1 MPGLVTP
8 PEAPPLRIA
17 VPDENDPQIRS
28 QGEELEPSARKSRS
42 PAPKKAVASPT
53 AFRGKPSP
61 DRGSF
66 SAKKRCSPA
75 EKVPPMDEWALDNPD
90 LGPFL
95 LRLARDT
102 IASGE
107 SPSKALDYA
116 IRASKSFERCAQES
130 GEPSLEL
137 AMSLHVTAAIYC
149 SLGRHEEAVPVLER
163 ALRVPEVGKGT
174 DHALA
179 AFSGY
184 MQLGDTHSM
193 MGHIDQAIACYT
205 EGLGVQK
212 QALGDTDPRVA
223 ETCRCVIADHSP
235 LLMRTGATSSP
246 ARRLLGELCPSRHQR
261 KNLYLAEAHVQAM
274 QFDEAEKLC
283 QKTFEIHTEH
293 TARGSLEEAADR
305 RLMALICEAK
315 GNVEAALE
323 HLVLASMIMIEGKQ
337 DNEVAAIDVSIGNIY
352 LSLGRFEEAVFAYQK
367 ALTVF
372 KSTKGDNH
380 PMVASVFVRL
390 ADLYYK
396 TGKLRESKSY
406 CENALRIYAKPVP
419 GTSSEE
425 IAGGLTEISAIY
437 EAVNEPEE
445 ALRLL
450 QKALNLLEDSP
461 GQRNT
466 IAGIEAQIG
475 VMHYVVGRYS
485 EARNSFQSAVT
496 KLRASGEMKSAFFG
510 VVLNQMGLSCIQLYK
525 IDEAAELFEEARG
538 ILEPVCGPYH
548 QDTLGVYSNLAATY
562 DAMGRVEDAI
572 EILEYVL
579 KLREEKLGT
588 ANPDV
593 DDEKKRLAE
602 LLKEAGRSRNREAK
616 SLENLLDTNSRK
628 VKKEGTR
635 RWSGLGFRS

>member
-17 VPDENDPQIRS
+17 VPEERRPQIRS
-28 QGEELEPSARKSRS
+28 PGEDPEPAAPKSRS
-42 PAPKKAVASPT
+42 PAPKRAPSPSP
-53 AFRGKPSP
+53 FRAKPSP
-61 DRGSF
+61 DRLSSARKRGS
-66 SAKKRCSPA
+66 PG
-75 EKVPPMDEWALDNPD
+75 EKPLLDESALDNPD

-95 LRLARDT
+95 LKLARDT

-107 SPSKALDYA
+107 GPGKALEYA
-116 IRASKSFERCAQES
+116 IRASRSFERCAQE
-130 GEPSLEL
+130 GREPSLEL

-149 SLGRHEEAVPVLER
+149 SLGRYEEALPVLER
-163 ALRVPEVGKGT
+163 SLRVPEIDRGA

-184 MQLGDTHSM
+184 MQLGDTYSM
-193 MGHIDQAIACYT
+193 LGRIDQAIACYT
-205 EGLGVQK
+205 EGLGVQMR
-212 QALGDTDPRVA
+212 ALGDTDPRVA
-223 ETCRCVIADHSP
+223 ETCRY
-235 LLMRTGATSSP
+235 M
-246 ARRLLGELCPSRHQR
+246 
-261 KNLYLAEAHVQAM
+261 AEAYVQAM

-283 QKTFEIHTEH
+283 QKTLDIHIEH
-293 TARGSLEEAADR
+293 SARGSLEEAADR
-305 RLMALICEAK
+305 RLMALICEAN
-315 GNVEAALE
+315 GNNEAALE
-323 HLVLASMIMIEGKQ
+323 HLVLASMVMIDGKQ
-337 DNEVAAIDVSIGNIY
+337 DNEVAAIDISIGNIY
-352 LSLGRFEEAVFAYQK
+352 LSLGRFDEAVFAYQK

-406 CENALRIYAKPVP
+406 CENALRIYSKPVP
-419 GTSSEE
+419 GTSAEE
-425 IAGGLTEISAIY
+425 IAGGLTDISAIF
-437 EAVNEPEE
+437 EAMNEPEE

-461 GQRNT
+461 GQHST
-466 IAGIEAQIG
+466 IAGIEAQMG
-475 VMHYVVGRYS
+475 VICYMVGRYS
-485 EARNSFQSAVT
+485 EARSSFQSALS
-496 KLRASGEMKSAFFG
+496 KLRASGERKSAFFG
-510 VVLNQMGLSCIQLYK
+510 VVLNQMGLVCVQLYK
-525 IDEAAELFEEARG
+525 TDEAAELFEEARG
-538 ILEPVCGPYH
+538 ILEQVCGPYH

-562 DAMGRVEDAI
+562 DALGRVEDAI
-572 EILEYVL
+572 EVLEYVL

-602 LLKEAGRSRNREAK
+602 LLKEAGRNRNRKAK
-616 SLENLLDTNSRK
+616 SLENLLDTNAQR

-635 RWSGLGFRS
+635 RWSGLGFRT